1 MKTAFEERKER
12 EIEAFV
18 ATVTDTLRM
27 NRGFVSLFRDEVKTH
42 EYGDLLD
49 CFECKMNQNT
59 HCELICTSEF
69 KINNQETN
77 VFEKSPDDEAWYVL
91 TVFDDIAAPVYLC
104 FTDYANSKYV
114 LRELMNLYT
123 ADGV

>member
-1 MKTAFEERKER
+1 MKTAFEARKEA
-12 EIEAFV
+12 ELEEFV
-18 ATVTDTLRM
+18 TKVTDALRM
-27 NRGFVSLFRDEVKTH
+27 NRGFVALYRDEVDTH
-42 EYGDLLD
+42 SYGDLLD
-49 CFECKMNQNT
+49 CFECKLNQAT

-69 KINNQETN
+69 MINGQETN
-77 VFEKSPDDEAWYVL
+77 VFEKSSDDEAWYVL

-104 FTDYANSKYV
+104 FTGFANSKYV